1 MRVLFAVNNEKIS
14 EAITKKYQAMYK
26 EIISGKNVYFFNA
39 IIKELQKD
47 KSYDRIV
54 IGEDLE
60 PYANNNYEVI
70 DNFLYDKLD
79 SISDEASNSREGD
92 IPIILIATDRRERR
106 DPLLAKLFSMGI
118 YNVLIGQD
126 RRIDNVCKL
135 INMPRTKKEA
145 KVYYGIDGEEVEYT
159 DSNMDTVKEEEI
171 QHILNHYKKLGK
183 NEDLYVKSFE
193 EIAEQYTDTQLKLIT
208 KYLPLNVRAVL
219 EERCPKYQQVMIG
232 SVKNQIASKGRN
244 GKKLTTKNIESKN
257 VNKIE
262 LIDKELQKARLTKP
276 VVIPSAINMQ
286 NVKKAYTVKQDTTQD
301 VLNSVTPTMPDREQN
316 SNVMPRI
323 EQNSNVMPRIEQNDD
338 EFSSLFDGKTQN
350 VQPNIQNNP
359 VQKYVEPKQ
368 VEQEYVQPITLQQGN
383 KDLNLQQ
390 FGRETNMMPEN
401 EENNQDEFT
410 QPVKKGRGRPRKE
423 KTPEE
428 IAIEAA
434 KAKKGRGRPKKVVEQ
449 EDEDRTEAVT
459 LPEPEED
466 NDVNLFDL
474 NNATSSNIQEQ
485 NLNDEQNSNDVMLP
499 GFENETSEQKFEQP
513 KENKPVDFF
522 KRDFNND
529 LFEDNEVP
537 QLPGMESFNNNQIEP
552 QEEDKTEEKNEYEEN
567 GGYLGGDLQQNNTQ
581 DATIN
586 EMKKY
591 NNSFEYFNK
600 NNQIQGS
607 NTVNTVTNN
616 SINSVV
622 DYTQNKIDST
632 VPSNL
637 QTSECK
643 IVSFVG
649 TSKNGT
655 SFLVN
660 NLAVLLSEKGI
671 RTAVLDLTKNKNA
684 YYIYTQNED
693 SLRAKSFKCIEGL
706 RSGVADGIQVNKNLT
721 VYTTVPGENPAI
733 DDYENILDTLSKN
746 YSLVLLDCDFDTNFN
761 YFAESHELYLVQTY
775 DILTIQPLTAFLNE
789 LNYKNILKQN
799 KLRIVINKALKLR
812 KLNDKMIIG
821 GISCYNDP
829 ASTYMN
835 TLFDKDNVKYTT
847 IPFEDQTY
855 GRYLERLV
863 DCEISLNGYSKIFL
877 EALKKLGDMVY
888 PLIASEKSKTKPT
901 TNYNDYSKKN
911 TKTNYSFNSTMNAT
925 LNKMRKNF

>member
-14 EAITKKYQAMYK
+14 EAITKKYQSMYK

-106 DPLLAKLFSMGI
+106 DSLLAKLFSMGI

-171 QHILNHYKKLGK
+171 QHRLNHYKKQKK

-232 SVKNQIASKGRN
+232 SVKNQVTKGRT
-244 GKKLTTKNIESKN
+244 GKKITTKNIESKN

-262 LIDKELQKARLTKP
+262 LIDKELQKAKLTKP

-286 NVKKAYTVKQDTTQD
+286 NVKKAYTTKQDTTQE
-301 VLNSVTPTMPDREQN
+301 VLNSTNSTMHDIEQN
-316 SNVMPRI
+316 NVMPRI
-323 EQNSNVMPRIEQNDD
+323 EQSDD
-338 EFSSLFDGKTQN
+338 AFSSLFDEEPED

-359 VQKYVEPKQ
+359 VPKYIEPKPI
-368 VEQEYVQPITLQQGN
+368 EQEYVQPITLQQGDN
-383 KDLNLQQ
+383 NLNLQQ
-390 FGRETNMMPEN
+390 FGKETNTMPEN
-401 EENNQDEFT
+401 EESNQTEPV

-428 IAIEAA
+428 IAMEEA
-434 KAKKGRGRPKKVVEQ
+434 KVKKGRGRPKKIVEP
-449 EDEDRTEAVT
+449 EEKVENEAVT

-466 NDVNLFDL
+466 DDINLFDL
-474 NNATSSNIQEQ
+474 NNQVSSNVQEQ
-485 NLNDEQNSNDVMLP
+485 NSDDVMLP
-499 GFENETSEQKFEQP
+499 GFEDETPAPKFEQP
-513 KENKPVDFF
+513 VENKPVDFF

-529 LFEDNEVP
+529 LFENNEMP
-537 QLPGMESFNNNQIEP
+537 QLPGMESFNNNKIVEP
-552 QEEDKTEEKNEYEEN
+552 QEENKPEEKNEYEEN

-581 DATIN
+581 N
-586 EMKKY
+586 LNNSEMNNY
-591 NNSFEYFNK
+591 SNSFEYFNK

-607 NTVNTVTNN
+607 NAINTVANN
-616 SINSVV
+616 I
-622 DYTQNKIDST
+622 QNENT
-632 VPSNL
+632 ATSNL
-637 QTSECK
+637 VTSDCK

-660 NLAVLLSEKGI
+660 NLAVLLSNKGI
-671 RTAVLDLTKNKNA
+671 KTAILDLTKNKNA
-684 YYIYTQNED
+684 YYIYTLNED
-693 SLRAKSFKCIEGL
+693 ALRENSFRCIDGL
-706 RSGVADGIQVNKNLT
+706 RSGVADGIQVSKNLT
-721 VYTTVPGENPAI
+721 VYTTLPGENPSI

-761 YFAESHELYLVQTY
+761 YFAESHEIYLVQTY

-789 LNYKNILKQN
+789 LKYKNILNPN
-799 KLRIVINKALKLR
+799 KLRIVINKTLKLR
-812 KLNDKMIIG
+812 KLTDKMVIG

-829 ASTYMN
+829 ASTYIN

-877 EALKKLGDMVY
+877 DALQRLGDMVY
-888 PLIASEKSKTKPT
+888 PLIANEKNKTKPT
-901 TNYNDYSKKN
+901 KNYNDYSKKN
-911 TKTNYSFNSTMNAT
+911 TKTNYSFNSNMNAT
-925 LNKMRKNF
+925 LNKMRNNF

>member
-14 EAITKKYQAMYK
+14 EAITKKYQSMYK

-39 IIKELQKD
+39 IIKGLQKD

-106 DPLLAKLFSMGI
+106 DSLLAKLFSMGI

-232 SVKNQIASKGRN
+232 SVKNQVAAKGKA
-244 GKKLTTKNIESKN
+244 GKKITTKNIESKN

-262 LIDKELQKARLTKP
+262 LIDKELQKAKLTKP

-286 NVKKAYTVKQDTTQD
+286 NVKKAYTTAKQDK
-301 VLNSVTPTMPDREQN
+301 LNSMNSTIPSVEQN
-316 SNVMPRI
+316 SSTMPRI
-323 EQNSNVMPRIEQNDD
+323 EQNNDV
-338 EFSSLFDGKTQN
+338 FSSLFEETPAN
-350 VQPNIQNNP
+350 NQPSTKNNP
-359 VQKYVEPKQ
+359 VPEYVESKPI
-368 VEQEYVQPITLQQGN
+368 EQEYVQPITLQQGN
-383 KDLNLQQ
+383 TNLKLQQ
-390 FGRETNMMPEN
+390 FGQETNTMPEN
-401 EENNQDEFT
+401 EESNQTEPV

-428 IAIEAA
+428 IAMEEA
-434 KAKKGRGRPKKVVEQ
+434 KVKKGRGRPKKIVEP
-449 EDEDRTEAVT
+449 EETVEPEAVT
-459 LPEPEED
+459 LPETEED
-466 NDVNLFDL
+466 DDINLFDL
-474 NNATSSNIQEQ
+474 NNQISSNVQEQ
-485 NLNDEQNSNDVMLP
+485 NSDDVMLP
-499 GFENETSEQKFEQP
+499 GFENETPEPKFEQP
-513 KENKPVDFF
+513 VENKPVDFF

-529 LFEDNEVP
+529 LFENNEMP
-537 QLPGMESFNNNQIEP
+537 QLPGMESFNNNEIVES
-552 QEEDKTEEKNEYEEN
+552 QEENKPEEKNEYEEN

-581 DATIN
+581 NLTNN
-586 EMKKY
+586 EMNNY

-607 NTVNTVTNN
+607 NAINTVANN
-616 SINSVV
+616 
-622 DYTQNKIDST
+622 TQNENTTI
-632 VPSNL
+632 SNL
-637 QTSECK
+637 VTSDCK

-660 NLAVLLSEKGI
+660 NLAVLLSDKGI
-671 RTAVLDLTKNKNA
+671 KTAILDLTKNKNA
-684 YYIYTQNED
+684 YYIYTLNED
-693 SLRAKSFKCIEGL
+693 ALREKSFRCIDGL
-706 RSGVADGIQVNKNLT
+706 RSGVADGIQVSKNLT
-721 VYTTVPGENPAI
+721 VYTTLPGENPSI

-761 YFAESHELYLVQTY
+761 YFAESHEIYLVQTY

-789 LNYKNILKQN
+789 LKYKNILNPN
-799 KLRIVINKALKLR
+799 KLRIVINKTLKLR
-812 KLNDKMIIG
+812 KLTDKMVIG

-829 ASTYMN
+829 ASTYIN

-877 EALKKLGDMVY
+877 DALQRLGDMVY
-888 PLIASEKSKTKPT
+888 PLIANEKNKTKPT
-901 TNYNDYSKKN
+901 KNYNDYSKKN
-911 TKTNYSFNSTMNAT
+911 TKTNYSFNSNMNAT
-925 LNKMRKNF
+925 LNKMRNNF